1 MMIKQ
6 GIKNYFINFKH
17 FFTPLGTLLLGI
29 VLGCSIALPGIFTSI
44 KNMIQEINA
53 ISNEIHLDFPQFQ
66 NYLLKTLQSLNWSQP
81 LDTLQMICSEDW
93 LLLTFK
99 EGLNQ
104 LLGNDFTVYGQQIM
118 NLIELCIQDFYQYFV
133 LFILCVL
140 LSLIVGFLLTKYLVR
155 RTIAKRSWWKF
166 LLHWGIDSLISTALL
181 FLTGWLFLIWEPSGW
196 ISMALS
202 LIIFG
207 AISLF
212 EAYIIQGFKK
222 VSFQQIVNLK
232 NIGQFLLTNL
242 MIFAIAM
249 SFTWI
254 TQWIFN
260 SIMAMFV
267 GISLFE
273 IAFLVISMNAEAYVK
288 TSCEMATAK

>member
-1 MMIKQ
+1 
-6 GIKNYFINFKH
+6 
-17 FFTPLGTLLLGI
+17 
-29 VLGCSIALPGIFTSI
+29 
-44 KNMIQEINA
+44 
-53 ISNEIHLDFPQFQ
+53 
-66 NYLLKTLQSLNWSQP
+66 
-81 LDTLQMICSEDW
+81 
-93 LLLTFK
+93 
-99 EGLNQ
+99 
-104 LLGNDFTVYGQQIM
+104 
-118 NLIELCIQDFYQYFV
+118 
-133 LFILCVL
+133 
-140 LSLIVGFLLTKYLVR
+140 
-155 RTIAKRSWWKF
+155 
-166 LLHWGIDSLISTALL
+166 
-181 FLTGWLFLIWEPSGW
+181 
-196 ISMALS
+196 MALS